1 MAERERLLLVGS
13 GGFGRVVSELA
24 RETYDCAFVDDGF
37 EVGTVI
43 CDIPVAG
50 HISDLEKLY
59 ESYHLLVVTIGNNKL
74 RQHIYQQAM
83 EIGYTFPN
91 LISPSAYVSPYSKM
105 GWGCVLLNNSLIQ
118 NGAPVGN
125 GVLLNPGVEV
135 HHDSSVEDYA
145 LIYTNSVVRTYAKVG
160 KRVRIGSNVT
170 VSNEVIV
177 GDDADIQN
185 GETLF

>member
-1 MAERERLLLVGS
+1 MMKKDRNQ
-13 GGFGRVVSELA
+13 
-24 RETYDCAFVDDGF
+24 FVDIMRG
-37 EVGTVI
+37 I
-43 CDIPVAG
+43 AM
-50 HISDLEKLY
+50 
-59 ESYHLLVVTIGNNKL
+59 LLVVLGHTMTGCTVDS
-74 RQHIYQQAM
+74 QQSLLFNIVWSLQM
-83 EIGYTFPN
+83 PLFI
-91 LISPSAYVSPYSKM
+91 LISGYVTKYSCTIWNVKGLFKYIKRRTVAY
-105 GWGCVLLNNSLIQ
+105 
-118 NGAPVGN
+118 

>member
-1 MAERERLLLVGS
+1 MEKS
-13 GGFGRVVSELA
+13 DFSSEV
-24 RETYDCAFVDDGF
+24 RAFP
-37 EVGTVI
+37 TV
-43 CDIPVAG
+43 
-50 HISDLEKLY
+50 
-59 ESYHLLVVTIGNNKL
+59 
-74 RQHIYQQAM
+74 R
-83 EIGYTFPN
+83 
-91 LISPSAYVSPYSKM
+91 LISGAASGAKSLTFYLRKLGFQKSDPVEVFGYISPYSKM

-118 NGAPVGN
+118 NGATVGN
-125 GVLLNPGVEV
+125 GVLMNPGVEV